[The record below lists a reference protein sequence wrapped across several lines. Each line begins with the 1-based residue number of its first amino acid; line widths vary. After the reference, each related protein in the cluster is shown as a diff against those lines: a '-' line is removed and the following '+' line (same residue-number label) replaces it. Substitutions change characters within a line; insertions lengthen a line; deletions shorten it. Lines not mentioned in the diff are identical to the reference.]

1 MSNPQVE
8 SLRKLGRLAQ
18 VQQDI
23 IEILK
28 KYASVEMPLCSH
40 EILGLAGYETIISI
54 AQGIKPGNR
63 GYSIPSSW
71 VGSVAA
77 DMANK
82 GIINQVNK
90 ICNYNKHN
98 DEAWYV

>member
-28 KYASVEMPLCSH
+28 KYASVEMP
-40 EILGLAGYETIISI
+40 Y
-54 AQGIKPGNR
+54 
-63 GYSIPSSW
+63 
-71 VGSVAA
+71 AA
-77 DMANK
+77 MRF
-82 GIINQVNK
+82 
-90 ICNYNKHN
+90 
-98 DEAWYV
+98 